1 MLFNSFGYLFF
12 MIIVFSGYWLCPH
25 RFRWM
30 LLLGFSCWF
39 YMCWEPAY
47 ILLILGVAFVSYF
60 GALLVQKKEKKAVK
74 KAVFIISC
82 LLILSFLFFFKYFNF
97 VSDNVIAILR
107 KFSIPA
113 QPVTLRVLLP
123 VGISF
128 YTFQSLSYLIDVYK
142 QKIEPERHFG
152 FYALYVSFFP
162 QLVAGPIE
170 RVQDLMPQL
179 KAKKSFQYE
188 QAMSGI
194 SWILIGLFKKIVIS
208 NTVSKAVDLVYGN
221 LSFYTGGVLIIATT
235 LFAIQIYC
243 DFSGYSDIALG
254 SARLLGI
261 ELSHN
266 FECPYLSHS
275 VSDFWR
281 RWHISLSRWLR
292 DYIYI
297 PLGGN
302 RASRVRVVF
311 NRMVTFF
318 VSGLWHGAAW
328 TYVIWGCLH
337 GLYLTIEDWIYR
349 VFRFHRDGKH
359 RVWKIVLT
367 FILVDFA
374 WIFFRAENM
383 TDAAYVIA
391 HMFEGIANPI
401 TYITNTMRT
410 PHVLSKWGSVMLAA
424 EFAIFGVLEY
434 ICYRYH
440 DYGQY
445 LQRKGKVFA
454 YVFHVFLLAFIV
466 IFCTKNASGEF
477 IYFQF

>member
-12 MIIVFSGYWLCPH
+12 MIIVFAGYWLCPH
-25 RFRWM
+25 RFRWV
-30 LLLGFSCWF
+30 LLLGFSCYF

-47 ILLILGVAFVSYF
+47 ILLILCVAALSYS
-60 GALLVQKKEKKAVK
+60 GALIVQKSGNRAIK
-74 KAVFIISC
+74 KAVFTISC
-82 LLILSFLFFFKYFNF
+82 LLILTFLFFFKYFNF
-97 VSDNVIAILR
+97 FSDNIVGILR
-107 KFSIPA
+107 RFSIPA

-128 YTFQSLSYLIDVYK
+128 YTFQSLSYLIDVYN

-170 RVQDLMPQL
+170 RSQDLIPQL
-179 KAKKSFQYE
+179 KARKNFQYE

-194 SWILIGLFKKIVIS
+194 SWILAGLFKKIVIS
-208 NTVSKAVDLVYGN
+208 NTIAKAVDLVYGN
-221 LSFYTGGVLIIATT
+221 LTSYSGGVLIIATA

-254 SARLLGI
+254 SAKLLGI

-266 FECPYLSHS
+266 FECPYLSGS

-302 RASRVRVVF
+302 RVSKARVVW

-337 GLYLTIEDWIYR
+337 GLYLTVEGWIYR
-349 VFRFHRDGKH
+349 TFRIQRDGKY
-359 RVWKIVLT
+359 RVCRVILT
-367 FILVDFA
+367 FTLVNFA

-383 TDAAYVIA
+383 TDAVYVIT
-391 HMFEGIANPI
+391 HMFHGIANPL
-401 TYITNTMRT
+401 TYVVNALRT
-410 PHVLSKWGSVMLAA
+410 PHVLSKWGAVMLTA
-424 EFAIFGVLEY
+424 EFVIYGYLEY
-434 ICYRYH
+434 ICYRYR
-440 DYGQY
+440 DYDQY
-445 LQRKGKVFA
+445 MQRRGKAFA
-454 YVFHVFLLAFIV
+454 YMFKTLLLASII

>member
-12 MIIVFSGYWLCPH
+12 MIIVFMVYWLSPH
-25 RFRWM
+25 RFRWI

-39 YMCWEPAY
+39 YMCWEPVY
-47 ILLILGVAFVSYF
+47 ILLIMGVTAVSYA
-60 GALLVQKKEKKAVK
+60 GARFVYDQKKKTVK
-74 KAVFIISC
+74 KAVFIVSC
-82 LLILSFLFFFKYFNF
+82 LLILSLLFFFKYFNF
-97 VSDNVIAILR
+97 VSDNVIGILR

-142 QKIEPERHFG
+142 QKIEPEKHFG
-152 FYALYVSFFP
+152 YYALYVSFFP

-170 RVQDLMPQL
+170 RSQDLIPQL
-179 KAKKSFQYE
+179 KSEKIFRCE
-188 QAMSGI
+188 QAMGGV
-194 SWILIGLFKKIVIS
+194 SWILAGLFKKIVIS
-208 NTVSKAVDLVYGN
+208 NTIAKAVDLVYGN
-221 LSFYTGGVLIIATT
+221 LTSYSGGVLIIATT

-254 SARLLGI
+254 SAKLMGI

-266 FECPYLSHS
+266 FECPYLSDS

-297 PLGGN
+297 PLGG
-302 RASRVRVVF
+302 SRVSKARVVF

-337 GLYLTIEDWIYR
+337 GLYLTAEDWIYR
-349 VFRFHRDGKH
+349 AFHLRRDGK
-359 RVWKIVLT
+359 RRIWKVLLT

-374 WIFFRAENM
+374 WIFFRAENLS
-383 TDAAYVIA
+383 DAVYVIT
-391 HMFEGIANPI
+391 HMFEGAADPLA
-401 TYITNTMRT
+401 YILRTLRT
-410 PHVLSKWGSVMLAA
+410 PHVLSKWGAVMLTV

-445 LQRKGKVFA
+445 LERKGKLYA
-454 YVFHVFLLAFIV
+454 YLFRALLLTAIV

>member
-12 MIIVFSGYWLCPH
+12 MIIVFAGYWLCPH
-25 RFRWM
+25 RLRWM

-47 ILLILGVAFVSYF
+47 ILLILAVIFVSYF
-60 GALLVQKKEKKAVK
+60 GALLVQKKKEKAVK
-74 KAVFIISC
+74 KTVFIISC
-82 LLILSFLFFFKYFNF
+82 LLILSLLFFFKYFNF
-97 VSDNVIAILR
+97 FSYNVVEILR
-107 KFSIPA
+107 KLSIPA

-142 QKIEPERHFG
+142 QKIEPEKHFG
-152 FYALYVSFFP
+152 YYALYVSFFP

-170 RVQDLMPQL
+170 RVQDLLPQL
-179 KAKKSFQYE
+179 KTQKSFQYE

-194 SWILIGLFKKIVIS
+194 SWILVGLYKKIVIS

-221 LSFYTGGVLIIATT
+221 LSSYTGGVLIIATT

-266 FECPYLSHS
+266 FECPYLSNS

-302 RASRVRVVF
+302 RASRVRVIF

-318 VSGLWHGAAW
+318 ASGLWHGAAW

-337 GLYLTIEDWIYR
+337 GLYLTIEKWIYR
-349 VFRFHRDGKH
+349 VFRLHSGEKRC
-359 RVWKIVLT
+359 VWKIILT

-383 TDAAYVIA
+383 TDAFYVIT
-391 HMFEGIANPI
+391 HMFEGITNPI
-401 TYITNTMRT
+401 TYMINTMRT
-410 PHVLSKWGSVMLAA
+410 PHALSKVGAVMLAA
-424 EFAIFGVLEY
+424 ELAGYGAMEY

-445 LQRKGKVFA
+445 LQHKGKVFA
-454 YVFHVFLLAFIV
+454 YAFHVVLLAFIV

>member
-12 MIIVFSGYWLCPH
+12 MIIVFAGYWLCPH
-25 RFRWM
+25 RFRWV

-47 ILLILGVAFVSYF
+47 ILLILGVAAVSYA
-60 GALLVQKKEKKAVK
+60 GALIVYKKKEKTTR
-74 KAVFIISC
+74 KAVFTISC
-82 LLILSFLFFFKYFNF
+82 ILVLSLLFFFKYFNF
-97 VSDNVIAILR
+97 ISDNVVGILR
-107 KFSIPA
+107 KFSLPA

-142 QKIEPERHFG
+142 QKIEPETHFG
-152 FYALYVSFFP
+152 FYALYVAFFP

-170 RVQDLMPQL
+170 RSQDLLPQL
-179 KAKKSFQYE
+179 KSKKSFQYE

-194 SWILIGLFKKIVIS
+194 LWILVGLFKKIVIS

-221 LSFYTGGVLIIATT
+221 LTSYSGGVLVIATT

-266 FECPYLSHS
+266 FECPYLSNS
-275 VSDFWR
+275 VSEFWR

-297 PLGGN
+297 PLGG
-302 RASRVRVVF
+302 SRVSKARAVW

-337 GLYLTIEDWIYR
+337 GLYLTIETWIYQT
-349 VFRFHRDGKH
+349 FHLRRDGK
-359 RVWKIVLT
+359 RRIGKMMIT

-374 WIFFRAENM
+374 WIFFRAENLS
-383 TDAAYVIA
+383 DAVYVIT
-391 HMFEGIANPI
+391 HLFEGMANPV
-401 TYITNTMRT
+401 TYLLRTFRT
-410 PHVLSKWGSVMLAA
+410 PHVLSKWGAVMLAA
-424 EFAIFGVLEY
+424 EFAIFGYLEY
-434 ICYRYH
+434 ICFRYQ
-440 DYGQY
+440 DYGTY
-445 LQRKGKVFA
+445 MKRKGKVFA
-454 YVFHVFLLAFIV
+454 YLFQVLLLAFVI